1 MKAILGGT
9 FDPVHLGHL
18 HVATAAGAALGADA
32 VTLLLAARPW
42 HRAPP
47 AATVDDR
54 FAMLHLAAEDANADA
69 NRLAARGRPRPVLTA
84 SDHELA
90 RPGPSYTARTLAELA
105 GDGPVIWLLG
115 SDAVASIRNWHAAN
129 DLAKLCHLLVV
140 PRPGA
145 SAPAANAPPPGFVV
159 VADAREFAAR
169 DSGGLCY
176 LKPTMPDISATRV
189 RERIAAGRDVGALL
203 PPRVWAYIRRKA
215 LYAKRG

>member
-47 AATVDDR
+47 AATADDR
-54 FAMLHLAAEDANADA
+54 FAMLQLAVEDANADA
-69 NRLAARGRPRPVLTA
+69 NRPASRGRPRPVLSA

-115 SDAVASIRNWHAAN
+115 SDAVSSMSNWHAVG

-145 SAPAANAPPPGFVV
+145 TPADNAPPPGFVV

-176 LKPTMPDISATRV
+176 LKPSMLDISATRV